1 VSAWRKHR
9 RWLIGQVALWG
20 LLVLVLRVAVVPAE
34 TCPSVDAA
42 AVERAAR
49 AGGEWLAR
57 GQREDGRF
65 VYGYHRDEDTVS
77 SEYNTTRHA
86 GVMSA
91 LYELGRIDAA
101 DAALGYVRENLFSH
115 EDWTAF
121 APFGEYVDVGA
132 NALVVVALMYRREST
147 GERRY
152 DGLARRIGRFL
163 VSQQQ
168 ADGSI
173 LQYWL
178 RSMERSVPGVFGK
191 FATGEAFYAMA
202 LLDRAFPAQRWDR
215 HAHQVAEYL
224 ATRRD
229 EVEGGLREPDHW
241 AAYGLA
247 TLASSGL
254 TATEVEYARWL
265 AGYFGYLIRYESQH
279 QGSALNQL
287 SESGASLGTDGEA
300 AAALWRLA
308 GTDPRLA
315 DLRERLGDRVSCS
328 AGILVDRQ
336 ASPSHPDRLAR
347 GAWFDDGYT
356 QMDDQQHAIAALLGA
371 HEVLVSARLEPG
383 SRPGRGV

>member
-1 VSAWRKHR
+1 M
-9 RWLIGQVALWG
+9 
-20 LLVLVLRVAVVPAE
+20 VLRVAVVPAE
-34 TCPSVDAA
+34 TCPPVDAA
-42 AVERAAR
+42 AVERAAD
-49 AGGEWLAR
+49 AGGDWLAR
-57 GQREDGRF
+57 GQRDDGRF
-65 VYGYHRDEDTVS
+65 LYGYLLDEDRVS
-77 SEYNTTRHA
+77 SDYSTTRHA
-86 GVMSA
+86 GVIAA
-91 LYELGRIDAA
+91 LYMLGRIDAA
-101 DAALGYVRENLFSH
+101 DAGLGYVRENLISH
-115 EDWTAF
+115 DDWTAF
-121 APFGEYVDVGA
+121 APVGESVDVGA
-132 NALVVVALMYRREST
+132 NSLLVVALMHRREAT

-173 LQYWL
+173 LQYWQRL
-178 RSMERSVPGVFGK
+178 AERSLPGVFGK
-191 FATGEAFYAMA
+191 FSTGEAFYAMA
-202 LLDRAFPAQRWDR
+202 LLDRNFPGEGWDR
-215 HAHQVAEYL
+215 PAHRVADYL

-247 TLASSGL
+247 TLAPSGL
-254 TATEVEYARWL
+254 TGTEVEYARWL

-279 QGSALNQL
+279 EGSALNQL

-308 GTDPRLA
+308 GIDPRLG
-315 DLRERLGDRVSCS
+315 DLRGRLADRVSCE

-336 ASPSHPDRLAR
+336 VSPRHRNRLAR

-371 HEVLVSARLEPG
+371 HEVLR
-383 SRPGRGV
+383 

>member
-1 VSAWRKHR
+1 LSAWRKHR
-9 RWLIGQVALWG
+9 RWLIGQVALWVG
-20 LLVLVLRVAVVPAE
+20 LAVVLRVAVVPAE
-34 TCPSVDAA
+34 TCPPVDAE

-49 AGGEWLAR
+49 AGGAWLVR

-65 VYGYHRDEDTVS
+65 LYGYDWDANRVS
-77 SEYNTTRHA
+77 SDYNTTRHA
-86 GVMSA
+86 GVMAA

-115 EDWTAF
+115 DDWTAF
-121 APFGEYVDVGA
+121 APLGEYVDIGA
-132 NALVVVALMYRREST
+132 NSLVVVALMYRRQAT

-152 DGLARRIGRFL
+152 DRLARRIGRFL

-178 RSMERSVPGVFGK
+178 RSREGSLPGVYGK

-202 LLDRAFPAQRWDR
+202 LLHRAFPAQGWDR
-215 HAHQVAEYL
+215 PAHRVGEYL

-229 EVEGGLREPDHW
+229 EVEEDGLREPDHW
-241 AAYGLA
+241 AAYGLS
-247 TLASSGL
+247 TLAPAGL
-254 TATEVEYARWL
+254 TENEVEYARWL

-279 QGSALNQL
+279 EGSALNQL

-308 GTDPRLA
+308 GTEPRLA
-315 DLRERLGDRVSCS
+315 DLRGRLGDRVSCE

-336 ASPSHPDRLAR
+336 ISPRHPNPLAR

-371 HEVLVSARLEPG
+371 HEVLR
-383 SRPGRGV
+383 

>member
-1 VSAWRKHR
+1 M
-9 RWLIGQVALWG
+9 IGQVALWG
-20 LLVLVLRVAVVPAE
+20 ILALVLRIGVVPAE
-34 TCPSVDAA
+34 TCPPVDAV

-49 AGGEWLAR
+49 AGGGWLAR

-65 VYGYHRDEDTVS
+65 LYGYHSDEDTVS
-77 SEYNTTRHA
+77 SDYSTTRHA
-86 GVMSA
+86 GVMDA
-91 LYELGRIDAA
+91 LYVLGRIDAA
-101 DAALGYVRENLFSH
+101 DAALGYVRENLISH
-115 EDWTAF
+115 DDWTAF
-121 APFGEYVDVGA
+121 APVGESVDVGA
-132 NALVVVALMYRREST
+132 NSLLVVALMHRREAT

-173 LQYWL
+173 LQYWQ
-178 RSMERSVPGVFGK
+178 RYAERSLPGVFGK
-191 FATGEAFYAMA
+191 FSTGEAFYAMA
-202 LLDRAFPAQRWDR
+202 LLDRAFPAEGWGPP
-215 HAHQVAEYL
+215 AHRVAEYL

-229 EVEGGLREPDHW
+229 EVEGGFREPDHW

-247 TLASSGL
+247 TLAPSGL

-308 GTDPRLA
+308 GTEPRLA
-315 DLRERLGDRVSCS
+315 DLRGRLGDRVSCL
-328 AGILVDRQ
+328 AGVLVDLQ
-336 ASPSHPDRLAR
+336 VSAHDRNRLSR
-347 GAWFDDGYT
+347 GAWFADGYT

-371 HEVLVSARLEPG
+371 HEVLR
-383 SRPGRGV
+383 